1 MAGRRTRAD
10 AGPPAGPSSSPGSL
24 TDSPSEGLA
33 TDPRRPRAVRVFDLI
48 VDGGAILAAVLMVA
62 VMLTTTVKVVFR
74 YGLREGLI
82 GIDQISGTMLLYI
95 TFLGAAWVLRREEHV
110 TLDLLVGRMAP
121 GVRRHLLIWGSV
133 VGALVCLTVSGFG
146 TFETV
151 TSWQRGIRIPAELEM
166 PRAINLVVIPVGC
179 LFLGLQFVR
188 RAWRHWQRA
197 APAPSAGGG

>member
-1 MAGRRTRAD
+1 M
-10 AGPPAGPSSSPGSL
+10 
-24 TDSPSEGLA
+24 TDDSSEGPA
-33 TDPRRPRAVRVFDLI
+33 ADPRRSRAIRAFDLI
-48 VDGGAILAAVLMVA
+48 VDGGAILAAVLMIA

-110 TLDLLVGRMAP
+110 TLDLVVGRVAP
-121 GVRRHLLIWGSV
+121 EVRRQMLVWGSV
-133 VGALVCLTVSGFG
+133 AAALVCLAVTGFG

-179 LFLGLQFVR
+179 LFLGLQFLR
-188 RAWRHWQRA
+188 RAWRHWPRA
-197 APAPSAGGG
+197 ATAPPAGTG

>member
-1 MAGRRTRAD
+1 M
-10 AGPPAGPSSSPGSL
+10 
-24 TDSPSEGLA
+24 TDSPSEGSA
-33 TDPRRPRAVRVFDLI
+33 TRTRGSRALRVFDLI
-48 VDGGAILAAVLMVA
+48 VDGGAVLAALLMVA

-110 TLDLLVGRMAP
+110 TLDLVVGRIAP
-121 GVRRHLLIWGSV
+121 EVRRQMLVWGSV
-133 VGALVCLTVSGFG
+133 AAALVCLAVTGFG

-166 PRAINLVVIPVGC
+166 PRAINLAVIPIGC
-179 LFLGLQFVR
+179 LFLGLQFTR
-188 RAWRHWQRA
+188 RAWRHWRRA
-197 APAPSAGGG
+197 ATAPPAGIG

>member
-1 MAGRRTRAD
+1 M
-10 AGPPAGPSSSPGSL
+10 
-24 TDSPSEGLA
+24 TDSIPDGRG
-33 TDPRRPRAVRVFDLI
+33 TDARDLRAVRIFDLI

-110 TLDLLVGRMAP
+110 TLDLLVGRIGP
-121 GVRRHLLIWGSV
+121 GVRRQLLIWGSV
-133 VGALVCLTVSGFG
+133 AGALVCLVVSGFG
-146 TFETV
+146 AFETV
-151 TSWQRGIRIPAELEM
+151 TSWQRGIRIPAELEI

-179 LFLGLQFVR
+179 LFLGLQFAR
-188 RAWRHWQRA
+188 RAWRHWRRVESAPPA
-197 APAPSAGGG
+197 AMG

>member
-1 MAGRRTRAD
+1 MTSG
-10 AGPPAGPSSSPGSL
+10 
-24 TDSPSEGLA
+24 PSEGPGA
-33 TDPRRPRAVRVFDLI
+33 DTRRSRAIRAFDLI
-48 VDGGAILAAVLMVA
+48 VDGGAILAAALMVA

-110 TLDLLVGRMAP
+110 TLDLVVGRIAP
-121 GVRRHLLIWGSV
+121 EARRQLLVWGSV
-133 VGALVCLTVSGFG
+133 AAAAVCLAVAGFG

-151 TSWQRGIRIPAELEM
+151 SSWQRGIRIPAELEI

-179 LFLGLQFVR
+179 LFLGLQFLR
-188 RAWRHWQRA
+188 RAWRHWRRLA
-197 APAPSAGGG
+197 TAPPAGLG